1 MAPESSLS
9 DPNLSDPK
17 VNHGKGHLTTRR
29 GFVTGLSFGVLSLY
43 GLWAAYGAAPTS
55 ISFLSNDEGGG
66 MAGMGHGGGGGPT
79 PEEFRDLTEKFIEA
93 NQLPDG
99 RVKPVR
105 NALAGK
111 SMTGEMGKEHVG
123 EKAKEHVGKEENVGE
138 KAHVGEEANEHAGEG
153 AHAGEEVKEPAG
165 KHDMQDMPGMKAED
179 EHDGKDR
186 PVEVYLV
193 AARYGY
199 TPSVLRL
206 EHNVKYR
213 FKIMAVDAVHG
224 ASINFGVGGRM
235 IRCPPMTQ
243 VEIDMTFTKP
253 GNLLVY
259 CTVYCGEGHDL
270 MHGKIIVA

>member
-1 MAPESSLS
+1 MAPESS
-9 DPNLSDPK
+9 LSDPK

-66 MAGMGHGGGGGPT
+66 MAGMGHGGGGGGPT
-79 PEEFRDLTEKFIEA
+79 PEEFIDLTEKFIEA

-99 RVKPVR
+99 SVKPAR
-105 NALAGK
+105 HAMAGK
-111 SMTGEMGKEHVG
+111 PMTGGLGKEHL
-123 EKAKEHVGKEENVGE
+123 
-138 KAHVGEEANEHAGEG
+138 GEEMNEAAGK
-153 AHAGEEVKEPAG
+153 HDMHDMQNMPA

-193 AARYGY
+193 ASRYGY

-206 EHNVKYR
+206 EHNVNYR
-213 FKIMAVDAVHG
+213 FKIMAVDAIHG
-224 ASINFGVGGRM
+224 ASINFGMGGRM

-243 VEIDMTFTKP
+243 VEIEMTFTKP
-253 GNLLVY
+253 GELLVY